1 MCNFISTYI
10 SAAKSN
16 HKTSLNMKKI
26 FITLLVVAFTAGVFA
41 QQVDRERVILEIA
54 TGTWCGYCPGAAMGA
69 DDLVAAGCD
78 VAVIEYH
85 SGDAFAITASTSRI
99 SYYGITGFP
108 TAKFDGVL
116 TSEGGSATQSMY
128 STYLPFYNQRI
139 VIPCDYVAEIYGQ
152 NTSGLNYDVTVI
164 IDLIDGTPPSN
175 LTAHLV
181 LTESEIA
188 YNWQGM
194 SELNYVCRA
203 MYPNHSGTTVN
214 FAGGNQMI
222 INYSFTID
230 ANWNSQH
237 IELVSFMQ
245 DEATKEILQGTM
257 VPIENLIPLE
267 ASANFSCSN
276 QQPCETTTVDFYD
289 ESLGLITNW
298 DWTFEGGTPG
308 SSTAQNPTVTYNTPG
323 LYNVRLIVDDGS
335 VIDTLLLTD
344 YIDVITAPVQPNT
357 PGGPVDLCG
366 GGTGYTFTTASVPLA
381 VDYTWALDP
390 ASAGTITGTGT
401 SASVDVD
408 PAYSGSM
415 DVKVRAY
422 NQCGDGTWSQALTTT
437 VFVSPAPFWLSDG
450 SGYCVG
456 TQGVEV
462 SIDGSETGID
472 YELLLDGAPTGNIIA
487 GTGSALNFGYQT
499 VQGIYS
505 VMGYSDDCENLM
517 YGNAYIYPVDPPGP
531 AATPTGDESV
541 CAGEESQYTTDGA
554 TDAESYI
561 WTLNPPEAGTISGTT
576 VDATVQ
582 WSVSY
587 TGVATITVQ
596 GINDCGDGTV
606 SDALEITL
614 NEIPQPVI
622 SGDEFVYQNTTHVYS
637 SPDHAGASYDWSV
650 TGGTINSGQG
660 THEITVTWG
669 APGTGYVNITET
681 SAAECE
687 GIATELIV
695 NIDPVGVAE
704 SFINEI
710 SLYPNPAR
718 ELLNI
723 ELYSEKDA
731 NINIH
736 IVNQIGQ
743 IVVNR
748 SENLSSGNNKITI
761 NTSDLQNGYYTVK
774 LISADGS
781 LVQEKFMKMK

>member
-1 MCNFISTYI
+1 
-10 SAAKSN
+10 
-16 HKTSLNMKKI
+16 MKKI
-26 FITLLVVAFTAGVFA
+26 FITLLVLTFTAGVFA
-41 QQVDRERVILEIA
+41 QQVDRERVVLEIG
-54 TGTWCGYCPGAAMGA
+54 TGTWCMYCPGAAMGA

-85 SGDAFAITASTSRI
+85 SGDAFSNTASTSRI

-116 TSEGGSATQSMY
+116 TGSGGSATQSMY
-128 STYLPFYNQRI
+128 STYLPLYNQRI
-139 VIPCDYVAEIYGQ
+139 VIPCDYEAEIYGQ

-164 IDLIDGTPPSN
+164 IDLVNGTPPSN
-175 LTAHLV
+175 LKAHLV

-230 ANWNSQH
+230 ATWNSQH
-237 IELVSFMQ
+237 IELVAFMQ
-245 DEATKEILQGTM
+245 DEGTKEILQGTM
-257 VPIENLIPLE
+257 VPIENLIPLA

-276 QQPCETTTVDFYD
+276 QQPCETTAVDFYD
-289 ESLGLITNW
+289 NSMGLITSWN
-298 DWTFEGGTPG
+298 WTFEGGTPG
-308 SSTAQNPTVTYNTPG
+308 TSTAQNPVVTYNTPG
-323 LYNVRLIVDDGS
+323 VYDVRLIVDDGT
-335 VIDTLLLTD
+335 VIDTLLITD

-357 PGGPVDLCG
+357 PAGPEELCG
-366 GGTGYTFTTASVPLA
+366 GGSGYTYTTASVPNA
-381 VDYTWALDP
+381 VDYVWALDP

-401 SASVDVD
+401 SASVEVD
-408 PAYSGSM
+408 PAFSGSM
-415 DVKVRAY
+415 DVTVRAD
-422 NQCGDGTWSQALTTT
+422 NQCGNGTWSQAFATT
-437 VFVSPAPFWLSDG
+437 VFVTPTPFWLSDG
-450 SGYCVG
+450 GGYCAG
-456 TQGVEV
+456 TQGIEV
-462 SIDGSETGID
+462 SIDGSETGVD
-472 YELLLDGAPTGNIIA
+472 YELLLDGVSTANILA

-499 VQGIYS
+499 DQGIYS
-505 VMGYSDDCENLM
+505 VMGYTDYCEYLM
-517 YGNAYIYPVDPPGP
+517 YGNAYIYPLDPPGP
-531 AATPTGDESV
+531 AATPYGDESV
-541 CAGEESQYTTDGA
+541 CAGEESQYATDGA
-554 TDAESYI
+554 TDAESYV

-576 VDATVQ
+576 VNATVQ
-582 WSVSY
+582 WSVAY
-587 TGVATITVQ
+587 TGDATITVQ

-606 SDALEITL
+606 SDALEVTV

-637 SPDHAGASYDWSV
+637 SPDHAGATYDWSV
-650 TGGTINSGQG
+650 TGGTIDSGQG
-660 THEITVTWG
+660 TNEITVIWG
-669 APGTGYVNITET
+669 APGTGYVNLTET
-681 SAAECE
+681 SADECE

-695 NIDPVGVAE
+695 NIDPVGVTE

-710 SLYPNPAR
+710 SLYPNPAG

-723 ELYSEKDA
+723 EMYSVKDA
-731 NINIH
+731 NISIQL
-736 IVNQIGQ
+736 VNQIGQ

-761 NTSDLQNGYYTVK
+761 NTSNLQNGYYTLK